1 MLIWSVTEGHADR
14 VELKNMIEWKN
25 VLLSYLTTN
34 KEGIALADKLRK
46 EGALSDELL
55 AVMKKVVTNVNASCA
70 HLFVSES
77 E

>member
-1 MLIWSVTEGHADR
+1 MLIWAVTDCYADK
-14 VELKNMIEWKN
+14 VDLKLMIEWKN

-34 KEGIALADKLRK
+34 KDGIALADKLKK
-46 EGALSDELL
+46 EGALSDDL
-55 AVMKKVVTNVNASCA
+55 ASAMKKVVTNVNASCA